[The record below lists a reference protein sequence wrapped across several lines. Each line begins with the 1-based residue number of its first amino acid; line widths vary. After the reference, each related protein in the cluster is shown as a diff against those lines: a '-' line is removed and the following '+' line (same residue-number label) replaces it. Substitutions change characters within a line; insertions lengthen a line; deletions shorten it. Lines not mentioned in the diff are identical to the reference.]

1 MLREEVI
8 NILLE
13 ARLTE
18 ARKKKSAE
26 PDLFTPPAPEAA
38 PTPKPAAKPTKTT
51 APEKTAAD
59 SSKTKSK
66 PSSVGIE
73 PPLFVPTSPEE
84 LKTVAMSGDTEEVP
98 FREYR
103 PPRKEEKPL
112 IDPKVKAGVIKFIQR
127 LRDPQGWKD
136 LERGYE
142 AGALGTPKQIG
153 SHLKKLKSEKESLLN
168 DLHTVHLTGSPKEKE
183 IHGIESFVEPEE
195 IRGQTDDDSIRK
207 RKRALENHIL
217 NTDPDHV
224 ITQLSKHI
232 DDATRAAFTRKERGG
247 LRLKLGRAAGAL
259 MRGYLASPLE
269 RSSADEGS
277 AQTLG
282 RYLRAKKVFGRG
294 SGYGSDGFGL
304 PSLPGISKPGGAGEE
319 RGRRID

>member
-26 PDLFTPPAPEAA
+26 PDLFGSSTPEPAPKT
-38 PTPKPAAKPTKTT
+38 TPKPPAATSTKK
-51 APEKTAAD
+51 ETAAG
-59 SSKTKSK
+59 SKTKST
-66 PSSVGIE
+66 PAPASVETG
-73 PPLFVPTSPEE
+73 LFVPSSPEE
-84 LKTVAMSGDTEEVP
+84 LKIAAMAGDTEEVP

-112 IDPKVKAGVIKFIQR
+112 IDPKIKAGVIKFIQR
-127 LRDPQGWKD
+127 LRDPEGWKD

-142 AGALGTPKQIG
+142 SGVMGTPKQIG
-153 SHLKKLKSEKESLLN
+153 VHLKTLKREKENLLN
-168 DLHTVHLTGSPKEKE
+168 DLHMVHLTGTPREKE
-183 IHGIESFVEPEE
+183 LHGIESFVEPDELV
-195 IRGQTDDDSIRK
+195 GQTDEISTRK
-207 RKRALENHIL
+207 RIKALENHIL
-217 NTDPDHV
+217 STDPDHV
-224 ITQLSKHI
+224 ITHLSRHI
-232 DDATRAAFTRKERGG
+232 DDATRAGFTRKERGS
-247 LRLKLGRAAGAL
+247 LRLKIGRAAGAL
-259 MRGYLASPLE
+259 VKGYLASPLE

-282 RYLRAKKVFGRG
+282 RYLRAKRVFGRG
-294 SGYGSDGFGL
+294 SGYSSGGFGL
-304 PSLPGISKPGGAGEE
+304 PSIPGISKPGEGGEE